1 MKVIW
6 NSEIVDR
13 SEVKI
18 DPEDRGYQ
26 FGDGIYEV
34 IRSYNGR
41 FFCLDEHIDRF
52 YSSAGKIEM
61 AVPYSR
67 NEMKSLVNRLLEETN
82 IDTGILYLQMTRGI
96 SSPRN
101 HVYPDAGVH
110 PMLTGTMTA
119 VERDAV
125 KQVKGIDTIVTED
138 IRWLRCDIKMISLLG
153 NIMAKN
159 EAHKKNAEEAILHR
173 DGTVTECSASNIAI
187 IKNGEVITHPD
198 GNLILPGVTKL
209 VWKKC
214 AEKLDISVVDRPFS
228 LEEMYEAEEVFCSN
242 TLIEV
247 MPVRRIDERVLFTD
261 KPGDLTTAL
270 QAEYLKEI
278 EQQCGEIVR

>member
-34 IRSYNGR
+34 IRAYNKT
-41 FFCLDEHIDRF
+41 FFCIDEHIDRF
-52 YSSAGKIEM
+52 FSSASKIEM
-61 AVPYSR
+61 NVPYTKA
-67 NEMKSLVNRLLEETN
+67 ELKTLVNRLLTE
-82 IDTGILYLQMTRGI
+82 TGINTGNLYLQLTRGI

-101 HVYPDAGVH
+101 HMYPDAGVL

-119 VERDAV
+119 VERDSL
-125 KQVKGIDTIVTED
+125 QMTEGIATIVTED
-138 IRWLRCDIKMISLLG
+138 IRWLKCDIKMISLLG
-153 NIMAKN
+153 NIMVKH

-173 DGTVTECSASNIAI
+173 DVIVTECSSSNVAI
-187 IKNGEVITHPD
+187 IKNGDIFTHPD
-198 GNLILPGVTKL
+198 GNLILPGVTKI

-214 AEKLDISVVDRPFS
+214 AQELGLNVNEKPFTLDD
-228 LEEMYEAEEVFCSN
+228 LNDADEVFCSS
-242 TLIEV
+242 TTIEV
-247 MPVRRIDERVLFTD
+247 MPVSKIGERVLFKD
-261 KPGDLTTAL
+261 EPGEVTKML
-270 QAEYLKEI
+270 QNAYLKEI
-278 EQQCGEIVR
+278 ETCCGEIS

>member
-13 SEVKI
+13 SEVRI

-34 IRSYNGR
+34 IRAYNGR

-67 NEMKSLVNRLLEETN
+67 NEIKSLVNRLLEETK
-82 IDTGILYLQMTRGI
+82 IDTGNLYLQMTRGI

-101 HVYPDAGVH
+101 HMYPDAGVL

-119 VERDAV
+119 GERDAV

-138 IRWLRCDIKMISLLG
+138 IRWLKCDIKMISLLG
-153 NIMAKN
+153 NIMVKH

-173 DGTVTECSASNIAI
+173 DGTVTECSASNVAI
-187 IKNGEVITHPD
+187 VKNGEVITHPD

-214 AEKLDISVVDRPFS
+214 AEKLNIPVVDRPFT
-228 LEEMYEAEEVFCSN
+228 LEEMHEADEVFCSS
-242 TLIEV
+242 TTIEV
-247 MPVRRIDERVLFTD
+247 MPVRRIDERILFTD
-261 KPGDLTTAL
+261 KPGDVTTAL

>member
-34 IRSYNGR
+34 IRAYNGH

-82 IDTGILYLQMTRGI
+82 IDTGNLYLQMTRGI

-101 HVYPDAGVH
+101 HIYPDAGVH

-138 IRWLRCDIKMISLLG
+138 IRWLKCDIKMISLLG

-187 IKNGEVITHPD
+187 VKNGEVITHPD
-198 GNLILPGVTKL
+198 GTLILPGVTKL

-214 AEKLDISVVDRPFS
+214 AEKLNISVVDRPFS
-228 LEEMYEAEEVFCSN
+228 LEEMYEAEEVFCSS
-242 TLIEV
+242 TTIEV

-261 KPGDLTTAL
+261 KPGDLTTVL

>member
-82 IDTGILYLQMTRGI
+82 IDTGNLYLQMTRGI

-101 HVYPDAGVH
+101 HMYPDAGVH

-138 IRWLRCDIKMISLLG
+138 IRWLKCDIKMISLLG
-153 NIMAKN
+153 NIMAKH

-187 IKNGEVITHPD
+187 VKNGEVITHPD

-214 AEKLDISVVDRPFS
+214 AEKLNISVVDRPFS
-228 LEEMYEAEEVFCSN
+228 LEEMYEAEEVFCSS
-242 TLIEV
+242 TTIEV

>member
-41 FFCLDEHIDRF
+41 FFYLDEHIDRF

-82 IDTGILYLQMTRGI
+82 IDTGNLYLQMTRGI

-101 HVYPDAGVH
+101 HMYPDAGVL

-138 IRWLRCDIKMISLLG
+138 IRWLKCDIKMISLLG
-153 NIMAKN
+153 NIMVKH

-173 DGTVTECSASNIAI
+173 DGTVTECSASNVAI
-187 IKNGEVITHPD
+187 VKNGEVITHPD

-214 AEKLDISVVDRPFS
+214 AEKLDIPVVDRPFT
-228 LEEMYEAEEVFCSN
+228 LEEMYEADEVFCSS
-242 TLIEV
+242 TTIEV
-247 MPVRRIDERVLFTD
+247 MPVRRIDERILFTD
-261 KPGDLTTAL
+261 KPGDVTTAL